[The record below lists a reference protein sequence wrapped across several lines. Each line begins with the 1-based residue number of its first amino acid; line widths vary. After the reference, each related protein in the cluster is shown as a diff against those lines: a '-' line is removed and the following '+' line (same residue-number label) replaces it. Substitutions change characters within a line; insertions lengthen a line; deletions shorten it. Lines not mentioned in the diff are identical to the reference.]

1 MGTYVEEGAGGGG
14 AWPDEVGGTYGNTR
28 VVGGGKR
35 MGKIERGPVWVGV
48 LVGPCG

>member
-14 AWPDEVGGTYGNTR
+14 AWPDAGIHEGLGRGN
-28 VVGGGKR
+28 R
-35 MGKIERGPVWVGV
+35 MGEIERGPVWVGV